1 MNNDKDSISNI
12 LDISPLN
19 PNEILVVDAPTE
31 NTEAYDMETARQN
44 IHHLIQK
51 GNSVLDDMINAA
63 SQSSHPR
70 AYEVTTNLIKTLAD
84 VNMSL
89 VDLQEKKKKLL
100 IKDEVSETKTV
111 NNQVFVG
118 STNEFLEMLEKSKK

>member
-1 MNNDKDSISNI
+1 
-12 LDISPLN
+12 
-19 PNEILVVDAPTE
+19 
-31 NTEAYDMETARQN
+31 
-44 IHHLIQK
+44 
-51 GNSVLDDMINAA
+51 
-63 SQSSHPR
+63 
-70 AYEVTTNLIKTLAD
+70 
-84 VNMSL
+84 MSL